1 MTEEAMK
8 DLLLKHDTAIQKFAQ
23 SIEHLAQAQSDTSRE
38 IKETGRRLEEITKY
52 LAKQQVFSSK
62 LEAMDRE
69 LVDSF
74 KRVHKRIDDIETTQR
89 SDAGCSS
96 VKLINRDVA
105 ALTKEVNRLVGI
117 VEEHRL
123 NLERLDRA
131 QARSISPTAMRW
143 AAGFIVAY
151 LISFGTYVVQTF
163 NRLERTDAKLTTL
176 LERDI
181 KDTAKLME
189 RIK

>member
-52 LAKQQVFSSK
+52 LAKQQVFSSR

-69 LVDSF
+69 LADSF

-96 VKLINRDVA
+96 VKLLNRDVS

-123 NLERLDRA
+123 NIEKIDRI
-131 QARSISPTAMRW
+131 QAGAISPSTIKWFVGLLMPA
-143 AAGFIVAY
+143 
-151 LISFGTYVVQTF
+151 LIAFGSYVVVMF
-163 NRLERTDAKLTTL
+163 AKLERTDAEITTL
-176 LERDI
+176 LKRDI